1 MIVAMTV
8 RKCLFAALV
17 GAAWLHAA
25 AALGQA
31 PAAPAPPAET
41 GAARGTPYTWF
52 DPLIDLRAL
61 IVGGFVDTPDA
72 EAMQRAAL
80 EAMTRA
86 LRDPYTVY
94 VPPDSEGL
102 IRRQISGSYVG
113 IGVEL
118 DIVND
123 HPVVVTAMDDSPAL
137 AAGILPG
144 DVILQVDGRSTE
156 GVDVIGLE
164 QLLPGAPGTTVTLL
178 VQRPDGAERTVQVE
192 RAQIESRSV
201 KGLAREGE
209 AWRFMLDPEQH
220 LGYVRITQ
228 FDERTA
234 EQLDSAIAR
243 MRSHGLAG
251 LVLDLRG
258 NGGGSLDGAVAVA
271 DRFLRK
277 GGIVS
282 LKGRGER
289 GRTWDATASDED
301 VDVPLVVLVNQGS
314 ASASEVLAGALQD
327 NGRAKLVGT
336 RSFGKG
342 SVQEVRSLPDGAG
355 MLKMTTARYFLP
367 SGRTV
372 ARTPGVPRWG
382 VEPDSGFHV
391 PMSGA
396 QLEANFKARRTWESS
411 GATAPPS
418 QQWENPE
425 WIRAEAHDPQL
436 AAGLEALRGYM
447 AGGLW
452 PAVGDLS
459 GDVGANND
467 ELRDQLDQRRRL
479 LAELERTEAA
489 ISQLR
494 GQGAGVDD
502 SVLAPQAELID
513 GEMVVRDRNG
523 REVARL
529 RIKDPEA
536 LTRAL
541 RDVGSSGGS
550 ESRKGSS
557 DTPRPPEGK

>member
-1 MIVAMTV
+1 MTL
-8 RKCLFAALV
+8 RKCLHAALA
-17 GAAWLHAA
+17 GAAWFHAA
-25 AALGQA
+25 SALGQA
-31 PAAPAPPAET
+31 TVAPPSASDT
-41 GAARGTPYTWF
+41 GVARGTPYTWF

-72 EAMQRAAL
+72 DAMQRAAL

-118 DIVND
+118 DIVED

-144 DVILQVDGRSTE
+144 DVILEVDGRSTE

-178 VQRPDGAERTVQVE
+178 VRRPDGTERTVPVE

-258 NGGGSLDGAVAVA
+258 NGGGSLDAAVAVA

-372 ARTPGVPRWG
+372 ARAPGVPRWG

-396 QLEANFKARRTWESS
+396 QLEANFKARRTWESAGS
-411 GATAPPS
+411 ETPPP
-418 QQWENPE
+418 QQWDQPG
-425 WIRAEAHDPQL
+425 WIRTQAHDPQL
-436 AAGLEALRGYM
+436 AAGLEALRGYI

-459 GDVGANND
+459 GDVGASND
-467 ELRDQLDQRRRL
+467 ELREQLEQRRRL
-479 LAELERTEAA
+479 LAELQRTEAA
-489 ISQLR
+489 ITQLR

-513 GEMVVRDRNG
+513 GELLVRDRNG

-541 RDVGSSGGS
+541 RDVGSTGEGNPP
-550 ESRKGSS
+550 KGSS
-557 DTPRPPEGK
+557 SALPGTPRPPEGK